1 MCSAQPGDP
10 SPGRKDKQSSQE
22 DPFCPFLPWGTP
34 GLGGPRPHLIG
45 GPRLSPRSTRRPV
58 RGDHY
63 FKASS
68 KTVLGQPKA
77 GFYAWGRAPGTDGLK
92 DQSGWGGAPSR
103 RQATPLARLR
113 TLEQQVK
120 SGKGWNFA
128 GARPAN
134 CASRGRPLYDAGS
147 SQGTPLPA
155 RDPRNSA
162 LGGECD
168 PEVPRPS
175 FSSGQIE
182 AVGTQRALRD
192 ASRVSGAT
200 PTPSCPSA
208 PPHPLPTPREGD
220 GANLD
225 PAL

>member
-92 DQSGWGGAPSR
+92 DQSGWGGPPLPPPGHAPRPAPDVGATSEVR
-103 RQATPLARLR
+103 EGLEFRGRAPCQLCIPWATPVRR
-113 TLEQQVK
+113 RIQ
-120 SGKGWNFA
+120 
-128 GARPAN
+128 P
-134 CASRGRPLYDAGS
+134 
-147 SQGTPLPA
+147 
-155 RDPRNSA
+155 
-162 LGGECD
+162 
-168 PEVPRPS
+168 
-175 FSSGQIE
+175 
-182 AVGTQRALRD
+182 RD
-192 ASRVSGAT
+192 A
-200 PTPSCPSA
+200 
-208 PPHPLPTPREGD
+208 PPCQGP
-220 GANLD
+220 
-225 PAL
+225 